1 MPTSSALVV
10 KRSIKKFQI
19 KQEQRE
25 KERHRKRKRKRKRKR
40 RRNKA
45 ENGAINDEQWK

>member
-1 MPTSSALVV
+1 MPTSSSLVV

-25 KERHRKRKRKRKRKR
+25 KERHRKRKR

>member
-1 MPTSSALVV
+1 MPTPSSLVV

-25 KERHRKRKRKRKRKR
+25 KERHRKRKRKRN
-40 RRNKA
+40 RNKA
-45 ENGAINDEQWK
+45 ENEARNNEQWI